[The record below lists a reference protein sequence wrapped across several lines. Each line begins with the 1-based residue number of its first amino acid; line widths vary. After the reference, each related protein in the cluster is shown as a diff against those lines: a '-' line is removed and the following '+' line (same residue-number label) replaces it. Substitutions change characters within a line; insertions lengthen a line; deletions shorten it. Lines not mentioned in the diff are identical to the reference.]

1 MSPHPASLVTRAA
14 EGLPRRG
21 FHVADV
27 ERMVACGLIGAEE
40 RLELIGGELVPM
52 SPKGV
57 RHEAVKRAVLRRWG
71 RPDAF
76 DLLVETTFRL
86 GEATFLEPDIL
97 VIGRLARLSALSGRD
112 VALAVEIADS
122 SLGYDLGRKP
132 ALYAEAGVA
141 ELWVIDANRLILHRH
156 REPLG
161 AVYRDIAPLPAE
173 AVATPRA
180 APELALRLADLEI
193 LD

>member
-1 MSPHPASLVTRAA
+1 MSPTRASLVTRAA

-27 ERMVACGLIGAEE
+27 ERMVACGLIGSDE

-57 RHEAVKRAVLRRWG
+57 RHEAVKRAVLRGWG
-71 RPDAF
+71 RLDAH
-76 DLLVETTFRL
+76 DCLVETTFRL
-86 GEATFLEPDIL
+86 GETTFLEPDIL
-97 VIGRLARLSALSGRD
+97 VIGRDVRLAMLSGRE

-141 ELWVIDANRLILHRH
+141 ELWVIDANRLVLHRH
-156 REPLG
+156 REPFG
-161 AVYRDIAPLPAE
+161 AAYRDVEPLPADV
-173 AVATPRA
+173 VATPRA

>member
-1 MSPHPASLVTRAA
+1 MSLLLTRAA

-21 FHVADV
+21 FRIVDV
-27 ERMVACGLIGAEE
+27 ERMVACGLIGSDE

-71 RPDAF
+71 RPEAYDV
-76 DLLVETTFRL
+76 LVETTFRL

-97 VIGRLARLSALSGRD
+97 VIGRDVRLSTLSGREA
-112 VALAVEIADS
+112 ALAVEIADS

-132 ALYAEAGVA
+132 ALYAEAGIA
-141 ELWVIDANRLILHRH
+141 ELWVIDAHRLVLHRH
-156 REPLG
+156 REPAG
-161 AVYRDIAPLPAE
+161 AAYRHVEPLLAD
-173 AVATPRA
+173 VVVTPLA
-180 APELALRLADLEI
+180 APELALRLSDLEI
-193 LD
+193 ID